1 MQETLNSFLHKSVIL
16 AFMTNNFLFNLVAP
30 IYDHVINFNSA
41 DKLAELLMLDGSQTL
56 LDLGGGTGRITTAL
70 APHAARTFIADLS
83 MPMLRQA
90 QSKAIA
96 HLINTSSNL
105 LPFADDLFDAIVV
118 VDALHHFSHQQQV
131 IAELIR
137 LLKPGGRLVIEEP
150 NIHQF
155 SVKLV
160 ALAEKLALMG
170 SHFHTHEQIQAMLTP
185 FDQISVN
192 IIHSDN
198 HAVWVVAE
206 KSCDDNKNIAAQRG
220 TAS

>member
-1 MQETLNSFLHKSVIL
+1 MQETLNSFLYKRVIL
-16 AFMTNNFLFNLVAP
+16 ANMTNNVLFNLVAP

-41 DKLAELLMLDGSQTL
+41 EKLADLLRLDGSQTL
-56 LDLGGGTGRITTAL
+56 LDLGGGTGRITAAL
-70 APHAARTFIADLS
+70 TPHAARTYIADLS

-96 HLINTSSNL
+96 HLINTSSNH
-105 LPFADDLFDAIVV
+105 LPFADGMLDAIVV

-131 IAELIR
+131 IAELFRI
-137 LLKPGGRLVIEEP
+137 LKPGGRLVIEEP

-155 SVKLV
+155 SVKLI

-170 SHFHTHEQIQAMLTP
+170 SHFHTPEQIHAMVTP
-185 FDQISVN
+185 FDNVSAN
-192 IIHSDN
+192 IVHSDN

-206 KSCDDNKNIAAQRG
+206 KSSPDSRQIAAQRG
-220 TAS
+220 ITA

>member
-1 MQETLNSFLHKSVIL
+1 
-16 AFMTNNFLFNLVAP
+16 MTNNFLFNLVAP

-41 DKLAELLMLDGSQTL
+41 TQLAELLMLDGSQTL

-90 QSKAIA
+90 HSKAIA
-96 HLINTSSNL
+96 HLINTSSNM
-105 LPFADDLFDAIVV
+105 LPFADNLFDAIVV

-131 IAELIR
+131 IAELVRI
-137 LLKPGGRLVIEEP
+137 LKPGGRLVIEEP

-155 SVKLV
+155 GVKLV

-170 SHFHTHEQIQAMLTP
+170 SHFHTPEQIHAMIAP
-185 FDQISVN
+185 HDNISVN

-198 HAVWVVAE
+198 HAVWVIAE
-206 KSCDDNKNIAAQRG
+206 KSSGDTKNTPAQRG
-220 TAS
+220 IAS